1 MDRFDTFGYAW
12 GMRHPIALA
21 HGTNGRT
28 FVVEFDK
35 DRVQF
40 RDENQTIINLKG
52 CGDNPR
58 AITYAEGKVYVV
70 SEDSER
76 VYVFDEKGKSLFT
89 FGSEGSGDGQF
100 KNPYGIA
107 SGYNG
112 DDLEIFVTDPD
123 TDRITVFDENGTYK
137 RKFWSENGNPR
148 GIVVDDNG
156 SVYVSDSSSLVNIF
170 DLDGNKI
177 RTIS

>member
-1 MDRFDTFGYAW
+1 MWY
-12 GMRHPIALA
+12 PKILK
-21 HGTNGRT
+21 
-28 FVVEFDK
+28 EFMFLTK
-35 DRVQF
+35 
-40 RDENQTIINLKG
+40 
-52 CGDNPR
+52 
-58 AITYAEGKVYVV
+58 
-70 SEDSER
+70 
-76 VYVFDEKGKSLFT
+76 KGKSLFT

-137 RKFWSENGNPR
+137 KKIWSENGNPR

-177 RTIS
+177 RTISGIPGDPYGLSIFGNRLAVGNSSSDHNWVGIYDLNGSLIKQFGSEGNGQENSTDLLM

>member
-1 MDRFDTFGYAW
+1 MKKFFKFFAFLRKKQAIFSVLSLFSLFLSSPIFSAAPQDNWYLDRFDTFGYAW

-76 VYVFDEKGKSLFT
+76 VYVFDEKGKS
-89 FGSEGSGDGQF
+89 SSHSGQRVPAMANL
-100 KNPYGIA
+100 KILTVLLP
-107 SGYNG
+107 
-112 DDLEIFVTDPD
+112 V
-123 TDRITVFDENGTYK
+123 ITETTWRF
-137 RKFWSENGNPR
+137 
-148 GIVVDDNG
+148 
-156 SVYVSDSSSLVNIF
+156 L
-170 DLDGNKI
+170 
-177 RTIS
+177 